1 MKPCHI
7 VGMPADD
14 DDLKPTHE
22 LPTAPIGSTA
32 AKSTTP
38 GKIPPHAL
46 PKVTAASATSDDSA
60 TVDKSQQPTV
70 ALDPHATVPTHLAP
84 TQGTLS
90 TIALHIGVSIVPAA
104 RPIPEIIGGYRRL
117 KPLGSGGMAH
127 VFEGEHTTL
136 GRKVALKLLKPNIA
150 DSADFNLRFLRES
163 HAMAQVDHPNV
174 VAIYDAGEA
183 DGIMYMA
190 LELVTGGDLHK
201 LIKRRGHIAVDD
213 ALRWISGCAKGL
225 EAIHAAGLVHRDIKP
240 ANIFLDR
247 DSTPKI
253 GDLGLARAADGED
266 RMTMTGSSWGTP
278 SYMSP
283 EQIKGVA
290 DLDIRADIYSLGAT
304 LYTLLIGVE
313 PFVGE
318 TSYVITHKVMTE
330 PPPDPRTHDKT
341 IPAQVAAIV
350 AKSMAKDRNNRYQ
363 TPKDMLED
371 LERARGGQR
380 LLHSAAVPLAS
391 VAPKAISSQ
400 GEIAAAMIASTKQNS
415 AKSVT
420 RAQGIDP
427 NVFKAIAF
435 FVLVGILYLAWS
447 SMQGMSFGEKTKE
460 SSEQPWA
467 KIISIDSQGRYADL
481 TIGST
486 AVRLRYC
493 PPGTFFLGS
502 SADEAGRQVWE
513 NRHQVTIA
521 HGFWMLSTEV
531 TQGLYQKVM
540 NSNPSSTKGV
550 TLPVE
555 GISVEEAQA
564 FCTKLAQHGITG
576 ARLPT
581 EREWEYACRAGETG
595 SFSAKPIPNEQGLMA
610 PPELV
615 QLWRATPEDDADA
628 AAMRWVAQHVGDGD
642 LGIKAVGR
650 LAPNRFGLFDMHGN
664 VLEWCSDHWD
674 GHTPYAEGRI
684 VESSNASE
692 LTIARG
698 GCWFYPPERCRSA
711 SRLGLPATSTL
722 NYVGFRFVVPDA
734 GK

>member
-1 MKPCHI
+1 MKPCHN
-7 VGMPADD
+7 VGMTADD
-14 DDLKPTHE
+14 DSMTPASMTPIDK
-22 LPTAPIGSTA
+22 LPTAPIGPDVADSA
-32 AKSTTP
+32 ANP
-38 GKIPPHAL
+38 
-46 PKVTAASATSDDSA
+46 AANSATLP
-60 TVDKSQQPTV
+60 TSQQPTI
-70 ALDPHATVPTHLAP
+70 ALDPYATVPTHLAP
-84 TQGTLS
+84 TPDTLS
-90 TIALHIGVSIVPAA
+90 TIALHMGVSIAPAA

-117 KPLGSGGMAH
+117 KQLGSGGMAQ

-174 VAIYDAGEA
+174 VAIYDAGEVG
-183 DGIMYMA
+183 GIMYMA

-247 DSTPKI
+247 DGTPKI

-350 AKSMAKDRNNRYQ
+350 AKSMAKDRHNRYQ
-363 TPKDMLED
+363 NPKEMLED

-380 LLHSAAVPLAS
+380 LLHSAAVPLAAT
-391 VAPKAISSQ
+391 APKAISSQ
-400 GEIAAAMIASTKQNS
+400 GEIAAAMIASTKQAG
-415 AKSVT
+415 AKTVT

-427 NVFKAIAF
+427 NIFKGIAF
-435 FVLVGILYLAWS
+435 LVVVGILYLAWS

-460 SSEQPWA
+460 SGEQPWA
-467 KIISIDSQGRYADL
+467 KVISVDSQGRYADL
-481 TIGST
+481 TIGSN
-486 AVRLRYC
+486 AVHLRYC

-502 SADEAGRQVWE
+502 PADEPGRQTWE
-513 NRHQVTIA
+513 NRHQVTLS

-531 TQGLYQKVM
+531 TQDLYQKVM
-540 NSNPSSTKGV
+540 NSNPSSARGA

-564 FCTKLAQHGITG
+564 FCAKLAQHGITG

-615 QLWRATPEDDADA
+615 QLWRATSEDEAET

-674 GHTPYAEGRI
+674 GHTPYAEGGI
-684 VESSNASE
+684 VESSSASE

-722 NYVGFRFVVPDA
+722 NYVGFRFIVPDA

>member
-1 MKPCHI
+1 M
-7 VGMPADD
+7 
-14 DDLKPTHE
+14 KPTHE
-22 LPTAPIGSTA
+22 LPAVPIEPNATRSTLPQRDPNNSDQ
-32 AKSTTP
+32 KSVVEST
-38 GKIPPHAL
+38 KL
-46 PKVTAASATSDDSA
+46 PISEQATLS
-60 TVDKSQQPTV
+60 
-70 ALDPHATVPTHLAP
+70 LDRHATVPTHLAP

-90 TIALHIGVSIVPAA
+90 TIALHMGVSIAPAA

-117 KPLGSGGMAH
+117 KLLGSGGMAQ

-174 VAIYDAGEA
+174 VAIYDAGEV

-201 LIKRRGHIAVDD
+201 LLKRRGHIAVDD

-225 EAIHAAGLVHRDIKP
+225 DAIHAAGLVHRDIKP

-247 DSTPKI
+247 DGTPKI

-330 PPPDPRTHDKT
+330 PPPDPRNHDKT
-341 IPAQVAAIV
+341 IPAQVAAVV

-363 TPKDMLED
+363 TPKEMLED

-380 LLHSAAVPLAS
+380 LLHSAAVPLAAI
-391 VAPKAISSQ
+391 APKAISSQ
-400 GEIAAAMIASTKQNS
+400 GEIAAAMIASTKQGG
-415 AKSVT
+415 AKTVT
-420 RAQGIDP
+420 RAQGVDP
-427 NVFKAIAF
+427 TIFKIIAF
-435 FVLVGILYLAWS
+435 LVVVGILYLAWH
-447 SMQGMSFGEKTKE
+447 SMQGMSLGEKPKGTG
-460 SSEQPWA
+460 EQSWA
-467 KIISIDSQGRYADL
+467 KTISMDNQGRYADL
-481 TIGST
+481 TVGSN
-486 AVRLRYC
+486 AIRLRYC
-493 PPGTFFLGS
+493 PSGTFLMGS
-502 SADEAGRQVWE
+502 PADEAGRQAWE
-513 NRHQVTIA
+513 NRHQVTVS

-531 TQGLYQKVM
+531 TQGLYQYVV
-540 NSNPSSTKGV
+540 NSNPSSARGAS
-550 TLPVE
+550 LPVE
-555 GISVEEAQA
+555 GVSLKEAQA
-564 FCTKLAQHGITG
+564 FCAQLAQHGIAG

-581 EREWEYACRAGETG
+581 EQEWEYACRAGETG

-615 QLWRATPEDDADA
+615 QLWRATPEDEADA
-628 AAMRWVAQHVGDGD
+628 VAMRWVAQHVADGD
-642 LGIKAVGR
+642 LGIKAVGH
-650 LAPNRFGLFDMHGN
+650 LVPNRFGLFDMHGN
-664 VLEWCSDHWD
+664 VLEWCSDPWD
-674 GHTPYAEGRI
+674 GHSPYVEDGL
-684 VESSNASE
+684 VESSTPGE
-692 LTIARG
+692 LTSARG

-711 SRLGLPATSTL
+711 SRLELPATSTL
-722 NYVGFRFVVPDA
+722 NYVGFRFIVPDE
-734 GK
+734 KK